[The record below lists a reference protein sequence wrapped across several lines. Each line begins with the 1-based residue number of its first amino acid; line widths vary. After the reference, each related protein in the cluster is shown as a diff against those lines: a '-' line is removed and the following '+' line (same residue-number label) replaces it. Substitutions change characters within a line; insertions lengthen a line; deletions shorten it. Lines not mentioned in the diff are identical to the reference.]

1 MFTFKWSSRTPF
13 KQSHAKQVVQRMQL
27 NNLLIIGLVTLSMSS
42 ILSVM
47 MYFDAKNIQVTRAQ
61 TLAQLLAQNI
71 QPALIFGNET
81 QIITQLAMLQKQPEI
96 IAARVYRNDGSLLTA
111 YRPRAGLPASQ
122 LTPAH
127 WDSERPPQQFA
138 AQDYLNTWLALW
150 QRLYTVVPLRNLDAN
165 SESLGQLVLIT
176 DMGDARQ
183 EILFQIS
190 SIFFIGLC
198 SFLVMAYRLQG
209 LIRPMEAMLTR
220 MRRVIPHDETIIM
233 PNRPQQKIATISEI
247 FNAMVIEIE
256 GRDQAL
262 NLELAQRKAAETQ
275 LAITARVD
283 AVTQL
288 PNRHAFNQE
297 IELAYRRFTASK
309 HNFALMFIDL
319 DNFKYVN
326 DNFGHAAGDS
336 LLKQVGERIRTLLR
350 SEDFVARIGGDE
362 FVVILHNFN
371 ELEHVSHVAGKI
383 IKVLNEPFQIQQNE
397 AYIGASIGI
406 TSCPQHCAVFAE
418 LVRQADSAMYLAK
431 KNGKN
436 NFQYFHDGLAADVE
450 ARVKM
455 EGELRHALSRQEI
468 GVHYQPIVALSSQQ
482 IVGFEALL
490 RWTLA
495 DGTIIEPEQ
504 FIPLAEE
511 IGLIAELGT
520 FTLTQA
526 IADTKLWQSQ
536 HADIY
541 TAVNFSPRQFRD
553 RRIGGNILAQLK
565 TADLHPRHIEM
576 EITESVLMTDTADSI
591 SLLNQLHAAGMHVA
605 IDDFGTGYSS
615 LSYLTQFPAHKLKID
630 KSFVAKLPHDAPAL
644 AIVTAIIGLA
654 HSLKL
659 VVVAEGIETQAQ
671 LQCLQGLGCQL
682 GQGFLFSKAINAAA
696 VTTMLKKELSL
707 VA

>member
-1 MFTFKWSSRTPF
+1 MFIFNWKQRAAF

-27 NNLLIIGLVTLSMSS
+27 NNLLIIGLVTLSMSGV
-42 ILSVM
+42 LSVM
-47 MYFDAKNIQVTRAQ
+47 MYFDAKNIQFTRAQ
-61 TLAQLLAQNI
+61 TLAHLLAQNI

-96 IAARVYRNDGSLLTA
+96 IAARVYRNDASLVTA
-111 YRPRAGLPASQ
+111 YHPRYTGLPASQ
-122 LTPAH
+122 LTPAN
-127 WDSERPPQQFA
+127 WDSQIPPQQFS
-138 AQDYLNTWLALW
+138 AQDYLNTTFSLW
-150 QRLYTVVPLRNLDAN
+150 QRLYTVVPLRHLDAN
-165 SESLGQLVLIT
+165 GELLGQLVLIT
-176 DMGDARQ
+176 DMSEPRQ
-183 EILFQIS
+183 EIVFQIG
-190 SIFFIGLC
+190 SIFLIGLV

-247 FNAMVIEIE
+247 FNAMVVEIE

-262 NLELAQRKAAETQ
+262 NLELAQRKAAEMQ

-297 IELAYRRFTASK
+297 IELAYRRFTNSK

-336 LLKQVGERIRTLLR
+336 LLQQVGERIRTLLR

-362 FVVILHNFN
+362 FVVILHNFT
-371 ELEHVSHVAGKI
+371 ELEHVSHVADKI
-383 IKVLNEPFQIQQNE
+383 IKTLNEPFQIQPNE

-436 NFQYFHDGLAADVE
+436 NYQYFHDGLAADVE

-468 GVHYQPIVALSSQQ
+468 EVHYQPIVALASQQ

-495 DGTIIEPEQ
+495 DGKVIEPEQ
-504 FIPLAEE
+504 FVPLAEE
-511 IGLIAELGT
+511 IGLIAEFGAY
-520 FTLTQA
+520 TLT
-526 IADTKLWQSQ
+526 
-536 HADIY
+536 
-541 TAVNFSPRQFRD
+541 
-553 RRIGGNILAQLK
+553 
-565 TADLHPRHIEM
+565 
-576 EITESVLMTDTADSI
+576 
-591 SLLNQLHAAGMHVA
+591 
-605 IDDFGTGYSS
+605 
-615 LSYLTQFPAHKLKID
+615 
-630 KSFVAKLPHDAPAL
+630 
-644 AIVTAIIGLA
+644 
-654 HSLKL
+654 
-659 VVVAEGIETQAQ
+659 
-671 LQCLQGLGCQL
+671 
-682 GQGFLFSKAINAAA
+682 
-696 VTTMLKKELSL
+696 
-707 VA
+707 